1 MAESGNFEHS
11 SGPYGEN
18 IAFTSNTA
26 LTAAE
31 AADLFHQ
38 LWMDS
43 PGHYRNMTNETYV
56 RAGVGLYLTERGWY
70 GTHVFTF

>member
-1 MAESGNFEHS
+1 MAESGRFEHS

-18 IAFTSNTA
+18 IAFTSNTS

-38 LWMDS
+38 LWIES
-43 PGHYRNMTNETYV
+43 EGHYANMTNDRYAAT
-56 RAGVGLYLTERGWY
+56 GVGLYLTERGWY
-70 GTHVFTF
+70 GTHVFNF